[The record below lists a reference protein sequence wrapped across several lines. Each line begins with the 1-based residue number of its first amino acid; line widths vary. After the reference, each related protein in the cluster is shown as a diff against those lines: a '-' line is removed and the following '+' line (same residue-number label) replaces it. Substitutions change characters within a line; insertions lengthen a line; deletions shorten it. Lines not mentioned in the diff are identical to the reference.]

1 MKSLAQEYL
10 ENIREAFTYL
20 SHDSGSGFFSTYSSI
35 PLLMLVFVIATANS
49 IITCI
54 LGSAFALT
62 VFLATSIRQLKAY
75 KSPSRDYYSAVL
87 KNILVLSLMVL
98 VVSAPILLLRGLSS
112 VSMFLARTI
121 SSTIVFILM
130 IRVIGW
136 WNIVGGLEKIRAPR
150 ILVEM
155 IYQTVKFIPL
165 FLGETLKLLVAR
177 DARIL
182 GKTRISSLW
191 RVLSSIVGELIVKA
205 YYRSTILDMAL
216 RARTLS
222 YSKHGVGGGRE
233 YLTVYDA
240 CLITVTAALLL
251 YEVLDKIWSGI

>member
-1 MKSLAQEYL
+1 MKPLAQEYL
-10 ENIREAFTYL
+10 RNMREAFTYL
-20 SHDSGSGFFSTYSSI
+20 SHDSGSGFFSVYSSI
-35 PLLMLVFVIATANS
+35 PLLVLVFVIATANS

-54 LGSAFALT
+54 SGSIFAII
-62 VFLATSIRQLKAY
+62 VFLVTSTKRLDVDR
-75 KSPSRDYYSAVL
+75 SCLRSYYGIVL
-87 KNILVLSLMVL
+87 KNILILSLMVL
-98 VVSAPILLLRGLSS
+98 VVSAPVLLLRGFSS

-130 IRVIGW
+130 IRVVGW
-136 WNIVGGLEKIRAPR
+136 WNIVGGLEKIRVPR

-155 IYQTVKFIPL
+155 IYQTAKFIPL

-222 YSKHGVGGGRE
+222 HSKHRVEGRRE
-233 YLTVYDA
+233 YLTVYDV
-240 CLITVTAALLL
+240 CLITVTVALLL